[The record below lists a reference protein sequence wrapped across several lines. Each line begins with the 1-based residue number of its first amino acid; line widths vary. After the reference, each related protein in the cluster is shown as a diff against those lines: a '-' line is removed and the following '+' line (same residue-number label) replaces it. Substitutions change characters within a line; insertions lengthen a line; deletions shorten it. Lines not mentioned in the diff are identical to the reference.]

1 MDKYKL
7 NEKLSAHYLVNREAI
22 INRLEEFKQVKVEDY
37 FYEFCFCICTPQS
50 KAAHAL
56 IVQKELEVRDF
67 RNTEFDPKEILQRK
81 SNYIRFH
88 NQKSA
93 RLLKAREQFPEIQK
107 WLLEDAAPRDKRN
120 RLANEFVGIGMKE
133 ASHFLRNIGY
143 RDLAILD
150 RHILRHLT
158 EHGVYNEIP
167 NISSFKKYIVAEN
180 AFEEF
185 SLQVGISMDELDL
198 LFWSA
203 SAGEIIK

>member
-1 MDKYKL
+1 MYKYKL
-7 NEKLSAHYLVNREAI
+7 NEELKSHYLVSREAI
-22 INRLEEFKQVKVEDY
+22 VKRLEEFNQIKIDDY

-56 IVQKELEVRDF
+56 IVQKELEAMDF
-67 RNTEFDPKEILQRK
+67 RNNMFDPTDILKRK

-88 NQKSA
+88 NQKAA
-93 RLLKAREQFPEIQK
+93 RLLTAREQFPEIQK
-107 WLLEDAAPRDKRN
+107 WLLEDITPREKRN

-158 EHGVYNEIP
+158 EHGVFDDIP
-167 NISSFKKYIVAEN
+167 DISSFKKYVLAEN

-185 SLQVGISMDELDL
+185 SHQVGISMDELDL